1 MRKRALRPQL
11 LLYVL
16 LGGVLTTAG
25 VTGGSA
31 PAAAFGMFGVGR
43 PMMGRPMMG
52 RPMMGRPMM
61 GPGAW
66 RRMPGPGPRPGA
78 GRVVGR
84 HPIDGGGTRISR
96 GEGWPSRHHPITA
109 VSPVGGGIAGRGTAP
124 GPGGTG
130 SGPINIPPRN
140 ETRLVRDEIIT
151 AFAAGTTPQAI
162 SRVARR
168 YDLTRLESQIFPLI
182 GTTLYRW
189 RIGGR
194 GSAAGV
200 LRELSGEHVIA
211 SAQPNYVYRLEQDA
225 ALNPAPA
232 ALGDPAQYVLSEL
245 QIAQAQQIAT
255 GKDIT
260 VAVID
265 SEIDSKHRDLGD
277 AIVKNFDAITGDP
290 TPHSHGT
297 SIAGAIASHGKLLGI
312 APGVQLLAVHAFAGP
327 PGEATGTSYAISKGV
342 QWATDNGARVINM
355 SFAGPPDP
363 VLQHILTEAYDK
375 GVVLIAAAGNAGPQ
389 SEPLYPAADPD
400 VIAVTA
406 TDDNDKLFK
415 MANRGRYI
423 AVSAPG
429 VDILALAPGD
439 TYQITTGTS
448 IAAAH
453 VSGIAAMLLQ
463 CKPSLKPGDVR
474 AVLTTT
480 AKPLGP
486 PTPDSDFGAG
496 LVDAYRAVTWVG
508 GKPPAPAISDA
519 EAKQ

>member
-1 MRKRALRPQL
+1 MP
-11 LLYVL
+11 
-16 LGGVLTTAG
+16 
-25 VTGGSA
+25 
-31 PAAAFGMFGVGR
+31 GVG
-43 PMMGRPMMG
+43 GG
-52 RPMMGRPMM
+52 GD
-61 GPGAW
+61 G
-66 RRMPGPGPRPGA
+66 
-78 GRVVGR
+78 VVGR
-84 HPIDGGGTRISR
+84 HPVEGGGTRIGR
-96 GEGWPSRHHPITA
+96 REGWPSRRHPITA
-109 VSPVGGGIAGRGTAP
+109 VGVGAVGGGIAAGGAP
-124 GPGGTG
+124 PALGAGGG
-130 SGPINIPPRN
+130 SRINIPPRN

-151 AFAAGTTPQAI
+151 TFAAGTTPQAI
-162 SRVARR
+162 NRIARR
-168 YDLTRLESQIFPLI
+168 YDLTRLESQNFALI
-182 GTTLYRW
+182 GASLYRW

-194 GSAAGV
+194 GTAAEV
-200 LRELSGEHVIA
+200 LRNLAGERDIA
-211 SAQPNYVYRLEQDA
+211 SAQPNYIYHLEQDVA
-225 ALNPAPA
+225 AKPAPA

-245 QIAQAQQIAT
+245 EIGQAHQIAT

-265 SEIDSKHRDLGD
+265 SEIDARHRDLGG
-277 AIVKNFDAITGDP
+277 AIAKSFDAITGDQS
-290 TPHSHGT
+290 PHSHGT

-312 APGVQLLAVHAFAGP
+312 APGVQLLAIHAFSGP
-327 PGEATGTSYAISKGV
+327 PDKAEGTSYAISKGV

-363 VLQHILTEAYDK
+363 VLQHMLAEAYGK

-406 TDDNDKLFK
+406 TDDADKLFK

-439 TYQITTGTS
+439 TYQVTTGTS

-463 CKPSLKPGDVR
+463 CKPSLKPSDVR
-474 AVLTTT
+474 AVLIST

-496 LVDAYRAVTWVG
+496 LVDAYRAVTWVDR
-508 GKPPAPAISDA
+508 KPAAPGVGDA